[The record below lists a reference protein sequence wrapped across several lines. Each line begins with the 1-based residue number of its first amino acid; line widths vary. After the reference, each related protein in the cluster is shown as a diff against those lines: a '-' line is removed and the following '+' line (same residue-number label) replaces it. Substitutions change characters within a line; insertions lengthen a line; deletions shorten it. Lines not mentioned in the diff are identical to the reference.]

1 MIEERPE
8 VDFLLLADR
17 AEAINGKLYMMG
29 GAWERVG
36 VVDFAQPL
44 SISVALGIL
53 VPWSAT
59 NQNHA
64 LTLEIR
70 DADGQPIPFKVEA
83 TFVAGRPPFLNGET
97 QRMLL
102 AIPGVSVV
110 LPGAGSYVLA
120 ASIGGVEAKV
130 VRFSA
135 VQAQQQQGQ
144 PPA

>member
-1 MIEERPE
+1 VIEERPE

-17 AEAINGKLYMMG
+17 AEAINGKLYMLG
-29 GAWERVG
+29 GAWERIG
-36 VVDFAQPL
+36 VVDFSQSL
-44 SISVALGIL
+44 VISVALGIL

-59 NQNHA
+59 NQNHT

-83 TFVAGRPPFLNGET
+83 TFVAGRPPFLNGES

-102 AIPGVSVV
+102 TIPGASVM
-110 LPGAGSYVLA
+110 LPGAGSYVLS
-120 ASIGGVEAKV
+120 ASIDGGEAKV

-135 VQAQQQQGQ
+135 VQTQQGQ

>member
-1 MIEERPE
+1 VIEERPE

-29 GAWERVG
+29 GAWERIG
-36 VVDFAQPL
+36 VVDFNQAL
-44 SISVALGIL
+44 VISVALGIL

-59 NQNHA
+59 NQNHTLA
-64 LTLEIR
+64 LEIR
-70 DADGQPIPFKVEA
+70 DADGKPIPFKVEA
-83 TFVAGRPPFLNGET
+83 TFVAGRPPFLTGET

-102 AIPGVSVV
+102 AIPGASVM

-120 ASIGGVEAKV
+120 ASIDGVEVKV

-135 VQAQQQQGQ
+135 VQTQQGQ
-144 PPA
+144 APPPA

>member
-29 GAWERVG
+29 GAWERIG

-44 SISVALGIL
+44 VISVALGIL

-59 NQNHA
+59 NQNHTLA
-64 LTLEIR
+64 LEIR

-83 TFVAGRPPFLNGET
+83 TFVAGRPPFLTGET

-102 AIPGVSVV
+102 TIPGASVM

-120 ASIGGVEAKV
+120 ASIDGAEAKV

-135 VQAQQQQGQ
+135 VQAQQGPP

>member
-17 AEAINGKLYMMG
+17 AEAINGKLYMLG

-36 VVDFAQPL
+36 VVDFGQSL

-59 NQNHA
+59 NQNHTLA
-64 LTLEIR
+64 LEIR

-102 AIPGVSVV
+102 AIPSTSVV

-120 ASIGGVEAKV
+120 ASIDGVEAKV

-135 VQAQQQQGQ
+135 VHAQQQG
-144 PPA
+144 PPPPG

>member
-1 MIEERPE
+1 MEERPE

-17 AEAINGKLYMMG
+17 AEAINGKLYMLG
-29 GAWERVG
+29 GAWERIG

-44 SISVALGIL
+44 VISVALGIL

-59 NQNHA
+59 NQSHTM
-64 LTLEIR
+64 TLEIR

-83 TFVAGRPPFLNGET
+83 TFVAGRPPFLNGES

-102 AIPGVSVV
+102 TIPGASVK
-110 LPGAGSYVLA
+110 LPGAGSYILS
-120 ASIGGVEAKV
+120 ASIDGGEAKV

-135 VQAQQQQGQ
+135 VHAQQGQ